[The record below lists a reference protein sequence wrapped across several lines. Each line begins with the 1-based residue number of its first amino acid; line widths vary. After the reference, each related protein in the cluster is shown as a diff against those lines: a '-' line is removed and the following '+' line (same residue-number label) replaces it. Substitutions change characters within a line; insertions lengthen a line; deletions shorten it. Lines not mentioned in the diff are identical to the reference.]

1 MSKFQVAFIAA
12 SFGEADVL
20 STYINAY
27 LCDRKYY
34 TRDWREQCK
43 ASSFLTLWMH
53 MTIPQMISRFK
64 HENNGVQE
72 IPASSNNIQGGSL
85 DENLRRLFAILDV
98 NQDIYNCR
106 LSENSEELLRKL
118 NHHNAINF
126 GEPKRN
132 FVKHDFLS
140 RATFNVSVFFVI
152 SIEIFCQSGGFD
164 LLKLA
169 LKGQDSSHAKAGK
182 LDYTPSFHMFTQVL
196 NLVFSLKDLLEFD
209 FYSALVADLRDL
221 CLDYALNRIDEDS
234 LRSVTK
240 KDLSLFIHHIES
252 LLRSVVLTR
261 NKNHEE
267 RLYEEDVYSYT
278 EKMELEF
285 ALKCLRMPI
294 LEKKFIGHAILG

>member
-12 SFGEADVL
+12 SFGDADVL
-20 STYINAY
+20 STYIHAY

-53 MTIPQMISRFK
+53 MVIPQMIKEFK
-64 HENNGVQE
+64 HQTGEVQE
-72 IPASSNNIQGGSL
+72 TQEGNSNIAGGSFS
-85 DENLRRLFAILDV
+85 ENLSHLFVILDV

-106 LSENSEELLRKL
+106 LSENSEELLRKM
-118 NHHNAINF
+118 NQHNLDNF

-169 LKGQDSSHAKAGK
+169 LKVRNSSSVKADKHG
-182 LDYTPSFHMFTQVL
+182 YTPSFHMYTQVL

-221 CLDYALNRIDEDS
+221 CLDYAQNGIDEDS

-261 NKNHEE
+261 NKNREE